1 MEYIKK
7 ALLKVKKLWKKMHAT
22 QILILVSSLF
32 ILITIGYFALLAN
45 SADVESLRQGLN
57 QKTIIYDK
65 DGDEA
70 SKVSANLSEGVPI
83 DDVPEHV
90 KQAIVAIED
99 VRFEKHRGIDMKG
112 MMRAFF
118 LNLKAGRITAGG
130 STITQ
135 QLTKKALLSDER
147 TYKRKLEEVFLAIE
161 IEKNFTKDEI
171 LEMYM
176 NQVYFGSGAYGVQ
189 NASKKYFGKSID
201 QVTISEGAMLAGI
214 INRPSALD
222 PYKNME
228 GALDRRDLVLSQMKK
243 YEMISESEYDQAV
256 NETIVL
262 SDSGGD
268 PLKGK
273 YPHYVDAV
281 INEAVNLYG
290 LTQEEILTQG
300 YRIYTQMD
308 QNIQASMERVYG
320 NDSLFP
326 ISPDGVLIQSGA
338 IITQPQTG
346 GVLGLIG
353 GRGEHTFR
361 AFNRATQLKS
371 RQPGS
376 VMKPLVVYTPALA
389 AGYDA
394 HSLLKDEENMSY
406 AGYSPKNYNGQYL
419 GEVPMYKAV
428 EDSLNV
434 PAVWLLNEIGI
445 NKGVKMLEN
454 FGLDVPKEDQ
464 NLPLAL
470 GGMSQGFSPKQ
481 LAEAYG
487 VFPNEGERVE
497 THIIT
502 KIIDPMGNVLVD
514 KKPKKAKVIDAK
526 VAKEMT
532 SMLLNVVETGTGKNA
547 QIPGHKLAGKTGST
561 QLDFEDITNGTQDQ
575 WFVGYTSNL
584 VGAVWLGYDK
594 TDRTHYIKG
603 NSSETVV
610 PIFHAVMEQAVQYVD
625 DEPFEI
631 PSINE
636 TLEEKNNSFTEK
648 FKEQWK
654 KFDDKMLEEAGKWK
668 QTFEKGKDKLKE
680 TFKKFTSDN

>member
-1 MEYIKK
+1 ME
-7 ALLKVKKLWKKMHAT
+7 LLKKGFLKLKKFWKKIHAT
-22 QILILVSSLF
+22 QIIILVSSLF
-32 ILITIGYFALLAN
+32 ILFTIGYFALLAN

-65 DGDEA
+65 DNDEA
-70 SKVSANLSEGVPI
+70 SKISANLSEGVPI
-83 DDVPEHV
+83 DDVPGHV
-90 KQAIVAIED
+90 KQAIIAIED
-99 VRFEKHRGIDMKG
+99 VRFENHRGIDIKG

-176 NQVYFGSGAYGVQ
+176 NQVYFGSGAYGVE

-228 GALDRRDLVLSQMKK
+228 GALERRDLVLSQMKK
-243 YEMISESEYDQAV
+243 YEMISESEYDQAI

-308 QNIQASMERVYG
+308 QNIQAAMERVYG

-326 ISPDGVLIQSGA
+326 ISSDGVLIQSGA

-389 AGYDA
+389 EGYDA
-394 HSLLKDEENMSY
+394 HSILKDEANMSY

-419 GEVPMYKAV
+419 GEVPMYQAV

-445 NKGVKMLEN
+445 DKGVKMLEN

-502 KIIDPMGNVLVD
+502 KIIDPMGNVIVD
-514 KKPKKAKVIDAK
+514 KKPKKAKVINAK

-532 SMLLNVVETGTGKNA
+532 SMLLNVVETGTGKQA

-561 QLDFEDITNGTQDQ
+561 QLDFADITNGTQDQ

-594 TDRTHYIKG
+594 TDRSHYIKG
-603 NSSETVV
+603 TSSETVV
-610 PIFHAVMEQAVQYVD
+610 PIFHAMMEQAVQYVD

-636 TLEEKNNSFTEK
+636 TLEEKENSFTEK

-668 QTFEKGKDKLKE
+668 KTFEKGKDKLKE